1 MELRINKF
9 VPYSAFSEVFA
20 FGSFYLIL
28 YLTIFF
34 YFLKLASEY
43 CIKKRDE
50 IGSMIISGA
59 SLLLL
64 LFALQS
70 QYSMRTIF
78 KLFFFLI
85 LLFTIIKYRVQRQ
98 NIQTKLKDA

>member
-64 LFALQS
+64 FALQS